1 MPARLS
7 KWGWQWQGAL
17 LLAGGLLIGFIPLAV
32 GYISG
37 GSWTPELAHTP
48 IMAFAYGAALVIIF
62 SAVGCLMSRGW
73 RLFGLGM
80 AVGVAEDIVAYA
92 LLIATAAAGSY

>member
-1 MPARLS
+1 MPARRS
-7 KWGWQWQGAL
+7 AWGWLWQGAL
-17 LLAGGLLIGFIPLAV
+17 LLAGGLLIGLIPPAL

-48 IMAFAYGAALVIIF
+48 LIAFAYGAALVISF

-73 RLFGLGM
+73 RLLGLGM
-80 AVGVAEDIVAYA
+80 AVGAAADIVAST
-92 LLIATAAAGSY
+92 LLIATAAAGSN